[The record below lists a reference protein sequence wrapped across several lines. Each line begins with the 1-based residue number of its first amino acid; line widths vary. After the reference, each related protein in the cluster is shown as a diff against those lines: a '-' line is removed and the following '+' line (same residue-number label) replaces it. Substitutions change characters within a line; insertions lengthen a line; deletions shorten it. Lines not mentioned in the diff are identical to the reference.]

1 MKKKEFT
8 YKSTEGTTTVTSPEY
23 QKELIKSS
31 GRRIDLYSEHI
42 QPSLVVHPEH
52 YNKGIECWDY
62 ILSNNM
68 GFLEGNIIKYV
79 TRYKHKNGK
88 ADLLKAKEY
97 LDKLLEQVE

>member
-8 YKSTEGTTTVTSPEY
+8 FKTNGGTTTVTSNYDMTGHENNDAP
-23 QKELIKSS
+23 K
-31 GRRIDLYSEHI
+31 
-42 QPSLVVHPEH
+42 PSLVKHPEH

-62 ILSNNM
+62 VVSHNM

>member
-1 MKKKEFT
+1 MKKNEFT
-8 YKSTEGTTTVTSPEY
+8 YKIGDGV
-23 QKELIKSS
+23 IMVS
-31 GRRIDLYSEHI
+31 GPDLENYCKKGIFDEFDPTKAVI
-42 QPSLVVHPEH
+42 QIEHPEH

-62 ILSNNM
+62 IVSHGM

>member
-1 MKKKEFT
+1 MKKNEFT
-8 YKSTEGTTTVTSPEY
+8 YKTGDGVTIVSSPDLENYYKNGIQYEFDST
-23 QKELIKSS
+23 K
-31 GRRIDLYSEHI
+31 
-42 QPSLVVHPEH
+42 VVIPIEHPEH

-62 ILSNNM
+62 IISHNM

-97 LDKLLEQVE
+97 LDKLLEQVK

>member
-1 MKKKEFT
+1 MGMKKKEFT
-8 YKSTEGTTTVTSPEY
+8 FKTNDGTTTVVSPDCVITEY
-23 QKELIKSS
+23 ESSKESPKS
-31 GRRIDLYSEHI
+31 RWIR
-42 QPSLVVHPEH
+42 HPEH

-62 ILSNNM
+62 VVSHNM

>member
-8 YKSTEGTTTVTSPEY
+8 YRINEGSTKVESPNY
-23 QKELIKSS
+23 V
-31 GRRIDLYSEHI
+31 DTLYR
-42 QPSLVVHPEH
+42 HPEVKVEHPNH

-62 ILSNNM
+62 ITSHNM

-79 TRYKHKNGK
+79 TRYKHKDGK